1 MDGALQIRRD
11 YFWYNVCIIKILH
24 VCNGLV
30 GQLKQGLLY
39 RWTEHSA
46 DFFLNYHWGR
56 EKGPPNYCSCLF
68 MLLLLFLFQIMTFAG

>member
-46 DFFLNYHWGR
+46 DFFLNATGGG
-56 EKGPPNYCSCLF
+56 KKAPQIMCSCLF

>member
-11 YFWYNVCIIKILH
+11 YFWYNACIIKIVH

-46 DFFLNYHWGR
+46 DYFWNNDHWGG
-56 EKGPPNYCSCLF
+56 ENANPNYTPGVDFLDHD
-68 MLLLLFLFQIMTFAG
+68 LL

>member
-46 DFFLNYHWGR
+46 DLKKKIPLGEGKR
-56 EKGPPNYCSCLF
+56 AP
-68 MLLLLFLFQIMTFAG
+68 QITPRG

>member
-11 YFWYNVCIIKILH
+11 YFWYNACIIKIVH

-46 DFFLNYHWGR
+46 DFISNYYWGR
-56 EKGPPNYCSCLF
+56 GKGPPNYTPGVDFLDHD
-68 MLLLLFLFQIMTFAG
+68 LL